1 MVLQFIVGEK
11 IISSTC
17 VINILNKKE
26 IGYANSITM
35 FQELTSGSHPTWTQ
49 EQQQNCILQMENK
62 RSPSGNRIV
71 K

>member
-35 FQELTSGSHPTWTQ
+35 FQELTSGSHPT
-49 EQQQNCILQMENK
+49 
-62 RSPSGNRIV
+62 
-71 K
+71 